1 MPDFFDA
8 SAYRP
13 ADLIF
18 HGRRAGADCMF
29 RRTFGNLIFSD
40 VECRAMADGAG
51 VLAGFA
57 CGGLP
62 KPSAAGGVVFI
73 ATGPDG
79 LDVRYGDFALDLSVV
94 PIGVAGGDFRLIA
107 PAAREAFRRHKTACV
122 AGLFLDPERLA
133 AVMARHYACQEHDP
147 GLGLSFTRVV
157 RDGFIDAA
165 AFDVV
170 RPRKRAVGLAAATGL
185 FCGRH
190 TDADFPADAVLC
202 DMSAAMDVMS
212 EGATACLKTFCKS
225 LPEDAAR
232 FLSVDENIKFWLEL
246 FR

>member
-1 MPDFFDA
+1 MPGFFDA

-13 ADLIF
+13 GDLVF

-29 RRTFGNLIFSD
+29 RRTFGDLIFSD

-62 KPSAAGGVVFI
+62 GPSAAGGVVFI

-94 PIGVAGGDFRLIA
+94 PIGVAGGDCRLIA
-107 PAAREAFRRHKTACV
+107 PAAREAFRRHKAACV
-122 AGLFLDPERLA
+122 AGLFRDPERLA
-133 AVMARHYACQEHDP
+133 AVMARHYAGQERDP
-147 GLGLSFTRVV
+147 GLGLGFTRVV
-157 RDGFIDAA
+157 RYGFIDGT
-165 AFDVV
+165 AFDAV
-170 RPRKRAVGLAAATGL
+170 RPRARAVGLAAATGL
-185 FCGRH
+185 LCGLR
-190 TDADFPADAVLC
+190 ARPGFPADAVLR
-202 DMSAAMDVMS
+202 DASDAMGAMS
-212 EGATACLKTFCKS
+212 EGASVCFKTFCKA

-232 FLSVDENIKFWLEL
+232 FLSADEDIKFWLEL

>member
-62 KPSAAGGVVFI
+62 GPSAAGGVVFI

-107 PAAREAFRRHKTACV
+107 PAAREAFRRHKAACV
-122 AGLFLDPERLA
+122 AGLFRDPERLA
-133 AVMARHYACQEHDP
+133 AVMARYYGGPERDP
-147 GLGLSFTRVV
+147 GLGLGFAQVV
-157 RDGFIDAA
+157 RSGFIDAM
-165 AFDVV
+165 AFDAV
-170 RPRKRAVGLAAATGL
+170 RPRARAVGFAAATGL
-185 FCGRH
+185 LCGQR
-190 TDADFPADAVLC
+190 DRPGIDVLLR
-202 DMSAAMDVMS
+202 DMSDAMAVMS
-212 EGATACLKTFCKS
+212 ESASACLRTFCRS
-225 LPEDAAR
+225 LPDDAAG
-232 FLSVDENIKFWLEL
+232 FLSTDEDIKFWLEL

>member
-1 MPDFFDA
+1 MPDFFDV

-13 ADLIF
+13 EDLTF

-62 KPSAAGGVVFI
+62 APFAAGGVVFI

-94 PIGVAGGDFRLIA
+94 PIGVAGGDCCLIA

-133 AVMARHYACQEHDP
+133 AVMVRHYVGQEHDP

-157 RDGFIDAA
+157 RDGFIDGT
-165 AFDVV
+165 AFDAV
-170 RPRKRAVGLAAATGL
+170 RPRARAVGLADATGL
-185 FCGRH
+185 LCGLR
-190 TDADFPADAVLC
+190 ARLGFSADAVLR
-202 DMSAAMDVMS
+202 DASDAMGAMS
-212 EGATACLKTFCKS
+212 EGASACLKTFCKA

-232 FLSVDENIKFWLEL
+232 FLSTDEDIKFWLEL

>member
-51 VLAGFA
+51 VLAGFV

-62 KPSAAGGVVFI
+62 GPSAAGGVVFI

-94 PIGVAGGDFRLIA
+94 PIGVAGSDCRLIA
-107 PAAREAFRRHKTACV
+107 PAAREAFRRHKAACV
-122 AGLFLDPERLA
+122 AGLFRDPERLA
-133 AVMARHYACQEHDP
+133 AVMARHYGGSGCDA
-147 GLGLSFTRVV
+147 GLGLGFMQVV
-157 RDGFIDAA
+157 RAGFVDAT

-185 FCGRH
+185 LCGQRDCPGLSFDIILRDVS
-190 TDADFPADAVLC
+190 DA
-202 DMSAAMDVMS
+202 MTVMS
-212 EGATACLKTFCKS
+212 ESASTCLRMFCRS
-225 LPEDAAR
+225 LPDDAAG
-232 FLSVDENIKFWLEL
+232 FLSTDEDIKFWLEL